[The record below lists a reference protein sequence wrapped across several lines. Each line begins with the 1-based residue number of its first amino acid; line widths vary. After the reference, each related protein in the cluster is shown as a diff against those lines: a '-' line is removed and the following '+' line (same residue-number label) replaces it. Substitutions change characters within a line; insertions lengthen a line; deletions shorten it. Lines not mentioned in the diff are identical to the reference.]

1 MQLRQRENFH
11 YLVVLSIPL
20 LFLTVFFIAPI
31 GQVIYASFG
40 NGVGVGK
47 AYAQIIHTQVYLQVF
62 QNTFYMMIWVVGI
75 TLIIG
80 YSLAFLLLKVSSKW
94 FYLLLILLLSP
105 LLMNQLSRN
114 FAWMVILDSKG
125 VINSLFAWLG
135 IIHEPFELIY
145 NRFGVIVV
153 LIHGFIPV
161 MALSIYTAL
170 SNIDKDIPLASSSLG
185 ANPLQIFR
193 HIYLPLSLPGVVAGC
208 FFVAI
213 LTFGYYITPAMLGG
227 SKGIMIAKI
236 VDQLLNRQGDEEVAT
251 AVSTIL
257 VLICLPSVFF
267 LIKSFN
273 AFRRESY
280 L

>member
-1 MQLRQRENFH
+1 MKLRQRENVH
-11 YLVVLSIPL
+11 YFVILSVPL
-20 LFLTVFFIAPI
+20 IFLTVFFLVPI
-31 GQVIYASFG
+31 GQVNYASFG
-40 NGVGVGK
+40 NDVGVGK
-47 AYAQIIHTQVYLQVF
+47 AYIQIIHTNVYLQVF
-62 QNTFYMMIWVVGI
+62 QNTFYITAWVVGV

-114 FAWMVILDSKG
+114 FAWMVVLDSKG
-125 VINSLFAWLG
+125 LINSLFTWLG
-135 IIHEPFELIY
+135 IIREPLELIY

-170 SNIDKDIPLASSSLG
+170 SNIEKDVPLAAYSLG
-185 ANPLQIFR
+185 ANPLQTFR
-193 HIYLPLSLPGVVAGC
+193 HVYLPLSLPGVVSGC

-236 VDQLLNRQGDEEVAT
+236 VDQLLNREGNEEVAT

-257 VLICLPSVFF
+257 VLICLPSAFF
-267 LIKSFN
+267 LMKSFK
-273 AFRRESY
+273 AFRREST

>member
-1 MQLRQRENFH
+1 MTLKTRENLI
-11 YLVVLSIPL
+11 YLFVLGIPL
-20 LFLTVFFIAPI
+20 LFLSIFFIVPI
-31 GQVIYASFG
+31 GQVIYTSFG
-40 NGVGVGK
+40 NSFNVGE
-47 AYAQIIHTQVYLQVF
+47 AYAQIIHTKVYLQVF
-62 QNTFYMMIWVVGI
+62 QNTFYITIWVVGI

-80 YSLAFLLLKVSSKW
+80 YSLAFLLLRAPSRW

-114 FAWMVILDSKG
+114 FAWIVILDNKG
-125 VINSLFAWLG
+125 VINSFFAWLG
-135 IIHEPFELIY
+135 VIHQPLELMY
-145 NRFGVIVV
+145 NRFGVIIV
-153 LIHGFIPV
+153 LIHGFVPV
-161 MALSIYTAL
+161 MALSIYSAL
-170 SNIDKDIPLASSSLG
+170 STIEKELPWAAYSMG
-185 ANPLQIFR
+185 ATPFQTFC
-193 HIYLPLSLPGVVAGC
+193 HIYFPLSLPGVAAGC

-236 VDQLLNRQGDEEVAT
+236 IDQLLNRQGDAEVAT

-273 AFRRESY
+273 ALRRESA